1 MGGGLSSRL
10 RRART
15 RFTTALA
22 VFRDPEQQDFEAYK
36 AARVAERAARRAERR
51 ESQWRARFIGIA
63 SRITPYVAVENE
75 GALYFLPTRQKSGV
89 DRFTKR
95 AWKETRHLQRALDVL
110 EEVGVEVPRATFV
123 DVGAHIGT
131 TAIAAVSRFGFE
143 SAVALEP
150 ERANYRLM
158 RANLAAND
166 LEAKVETFNVAVSS
180 RVGTADLKLRPK
192 FGSKHRLV
200 VEGEV
205 VPGAVGVSLTT
216 LDTLVENGS
225 LDPVQT
231 SLLWLDVEGH
241 ELEVLQGARRLV
253 ERSVPIVMEFV
264 PRRLRQDGRLGA
276 LGGLLAEHYTDVL
289 DLRPRD
295 DPDIRPLDELD
306 VIAKRYARGF
316 TDLLVFRSPKPASP
330 RAAGSERGGVEG
342 ERRSEAGTDVE
353 RLRAA
358 E

>member
-1 MGGGLSSRL
+1 MGRGLASRL
-10 RRART
+10 RRARA

-22 VFRDPEQQDFEAYK
+22 VFRDPEQHDLEAAK

-51 ESQWRARFIGIA
+51 ESEWRARFIGIA
-63 SRITPYVAVENE
+63 SRITPYVAVEND

-110 EEVGVEVPRATFV
+110 EHAGVEVPRATFV

-158 RANLAAND
+158 RVNLAAND
-166 LEAKVETFNVAVSS
+166 IEARVRTFNVAVSS
-180 RVGTADLKLRPK
+180 RVGTAHLKLRPES
-192 FGSKHRLV
+192 GSKHRLV

-205 VPGAVGVSLTT
+205 EPPSTVGVPLTT
-216 LDTLVENGS
+216 LDTLAEDGS

-264 PRRLRQDGRLGA
+264 PRRLRQDGRLAALCGA
-276 LGGLLAEHYTDVL
+276 LAEHYTHVL
-289 DLRPRD
+289 DLRSPPGD
-295 DPDIRPLDELD
+295 DPDLRPLGELD
-306 VIAKRYARGF
+306 VLAKRYARSF
-316 TDLLVFRSPKPASP
+316 TDLLVFRSPTSDCP
-330 RAAGSERGGVEG
+330 ERQP
-342 ERRSEAGTDVE
+342 
-353 RLRAA
+353 
-358 E
+358 

>member
-15 RFTTALA
+15 RLATALA
-22 VFRDPEQQDFEAYK
+22 VLRNPEQHDLEAAK

-63 SRITPYVAVENE
+63 SRMTPYVAVENH

-89 DRFTKR
+89 DRFIKR
-95 AWKETRHLQRALDVL
+95 AWKETRHLERALDVL
-110 EEVGVEVPRATFV
+110 EDVGVEVSRTTFV

-158 RANLAAND
+158 RVNLAAND
-166 LEAKVETFNVAVSS
+166 LEAKVRTFNVAVSS
-180 RVGTADLKLRPK
+180 RVGTADLKLRPR

-200 VEGEV
+200 AEGEDE
-205 VPGAVGVSLTT
+205 PSAVGVPLTT
-216 LDTLVENGS
+216 LDTLVEDGS
-225 LDPVQT
+225 LDPVET

-253 ERSVPIVMEFV
+253 EQSVPIVMEFV
-264 PRRLRQDGRLGA
+264 PRRLRQDGRLAA

-289 DLRPRD
+289 DLRPPSRD
-295 DPDIRPLDELD
+295 DPEIRRLRELD
-306 VIAKRYARGF
+306 VLAKRYARGF
-316 TDLLVFRSPKPASP
+316 TDLLVFRSPTSTLPTAT
-330 RAAGSERGGVEG
+330 AG
-342 ERRSEAGTDVE
+342 
-353 RLRAA
+353 
-358 E
+358 

>member
-1 MGGGLSSRL
+1 MGGGLTSRL
-10 RRART
+10 RRARA

-22 VFRDPEQQDFEAYK
+22 VFRDPEQQDLEAAK
-36 AARVAERAARRAERR
+36 AAKIVERAARRAERR

-63 SRITPYVAVENE
+63 SRITPYVAVEND

-95 AWKETRHLQRALDVL
+95 AWKETRHLERALDVL
-110 EEVGVEVPRATFV
+110 EQVGVEVPRTTFV

-158 RANLAAND
+158 RVNLAAND
-166 LEAKVETFNVAVSS
+166 LEARVRTFNVAVSS
-180 RVGTADLKLRPK
+180 RVGTADLKLRPE

-205 VPGAVGVSLTT
+205 ESRTVGVPLTT
-216 LDTLVENGS
+216 LDTLVEEGS
-225 LDPVQT
+225 LDSEQT

-241 ELEVLQGARRLV
+241 ELEVLQGAGRLV

-264 PRRLRQDGRLGA
+264 PRRLRQDGRLAA
-276 LGGLLAEHYTDVL
+276 LGGALAEHYTHVL
-289 DLRPRD
+289 DLRLPPGD
-295 DPDIRPLDELD
+295 EPDLRALGELD
-306 VIAKRYARGF
+306 VLAKRYARGF
-316 TDLLVFRSPKPASP
+316 TDLLVFRSPTRDSP
-330 RAAGSERGGVEG
+330 E
-342 ERRSEAGTDVE
+342 
-353 RLRAA
+353 
-358 E
+358 